1 MSQKHRQKFR
11 DFRFRDK
18 LAREKRMTM
27 LSRTPVVSSPSS
39 SSKRRRRELVC
50 RAKATSSKPNA
61 STTKTPVFAT
71 KKTDVMLLGKNQR
84 RRDAFAFVGVL
95 FLSLGASSSKKRA
108 FAYGTGGWKDCEPIC
123 DSLKGGFAAQQ
134 KLQEEMMRQ
143 SMGGDDTGAEAKE
156 ESKGKKAAVSE
167 REKRKK
173 NLR

>member
-1 MSQKHRQKFR
+1 
-11 DFRFRDK
+11 
-18 LAREKRMTM
+18 M
-27 LSRTPVVSSPSS
+27 LSRTPVVVSSPSS
-39 SSKRRRRELVC
+39 SSSKKKRRERLC

-61 STTKTPVFAT
+61 STTKTPVPAT
-71 KKTDVMLLGKNQR
+71 KKTKDVTTLGENQR
-84 RRDAFAFVGVL
+84 RRDVFAVGVL
-95 FLSLGASSSKKRA
+95 FLSLGGASSSKERA

>member
-1 MSQKHRQKFR
+1 
-11 DFRFRDK
+11 
-18 LAREKRMTM
+18 MTM
-27 LSRTPVVSSPSS
+27 LSRTPVVSSPAS
-39 SSKRRRRELVC
+39 SSKRRRERLC
-50 RAKATSSKPNA
+50 RAKKATSSKPNA
-61 STTKTPVFAT
+61 STFSKTPVPET
-71 KKTDVMLLGKNQR
+71 KKTDVMMMSGKTQR
-84 RRDAFAFVGVL
+84 RRDVFAVGVL
-95 FLSLGASSSKKRA
+95 FLSLGGASSSKESA

-143 SMGGDDTGAEAKE
+143 SMGGGGDDTGAEAKE

>member
-1 MSQKHRQKFR
+1 
-11 DFRFRDK
+11 
-18 LAREKRMTM
+18 M

-39 SSKRRRRELVC
+39 SSKRRRERLC

-61 STTKTPVFAT
+61 STTKTPVPET
-71 KKTDVMLLGKNQR
+71 KKTDVMMMSGKTQR
-84 RRDAFAFVGVL
+84 RRDVFAVGVL
-95 FLSLGASSSKKRA
+95 FLSLGGASSSKESA

>member
-1 MSQKHRQKFR
+1 
-11 DFRFRDK
+11 
-18 LAREKRMTM
+18 M
-27 LSRTPVVSSPSS
+27 LSRTPVVVSSPSS
-39 SSKRRRRELVC
+39 SSKRRSERLC
-50 RAKATSSKPNA
+50 YAKATSSKPNA
-61 STTKTPVFAT
+61 STTKTPVPAT
-71 KKTDVMLLGKNQR
+71 KKTKDVTTLGENQR
-84 RRDAFAFVGVL
+84 RRDVFAVGVL
-95 FLSLGASSSKKRA
+95 FLSLGASSKESA

>member
-1 MSQKHRQKFR
+1 
-11 DFRFRDK
+11 
-18 LAREKRMTM
+18 M

-39 SSKRRRRELVC
+39 SSKRRRERLC

-61 STTKTPVFAT
+61 STTKTPVPET
-71 KKTDVMLLGKNQR
+71 KKTDVMMSGKTQR
-84 RRDAFAFVGVL
+84 RRDVFAVGVL
-95 FLSLGASSSKKRA
+95 FLSLGASSKESA

>member
-1 MSQKHRQKFR
+1 
-11 DFRFRDK
+11 
-18 LAREKRMTM
+18 
-27 LSRTPVVSSPSS
+27 
-39 SSKRRRRELVC
+39 
-50 RAKATSSKPNA
+50 
-61 STTKTPVFAT
+61 
-71 KKTDVMLLGKNQR
+71 MLLGKNQR

-95 FLSLGASSSKKRA
+95 FLSLGASSSKESA

>member
-1 MSQKHRQKFR
+1 
-11 DFRFRDK
+11 
-18 LAREKRMTM
+18 MTM

-39 SSKRRRRELVC
+39 SSKRRRERLC

-61 STTKTPVFAT
+61 STTKTPVPET
-71 KKTDVMLLGKNQR
+71 KKTDVMMMSGKTQR
-84 RRDAFAFVGVL
+84 RRDVFAVGVL
-95 FLSLGASSSKKRA
+95 FLSLGGASSSKESA

>member
-1 MSQKHRQKFR
+1 M
-11 DFRFRDK
+11 
-18 LAREKRMTM
+18 
-27 LSRTPVVSSPSS
+27 
-39 SSKRRRRELVC
+39 
-50 RAKATSSKPNA
+50 
-61 STTKTPVFAT
+61 FA
-71 KKTDVMLLGKNQR
+71 
-84 RRDAFAFVGVL
+84 VGVL
-95 FLSLGASSSKKRA
+95 FLSLGASSSKERA

-143 SMGGDDTGAEAKE
+143 SMGGGGDDTVVKE

>member
-1 MSQKHRQKFR
+1 
-11 DFRFRDK
+11 
-18 LAREKRMTM
+18 M
-27 LSRTPVVSSPSS
+27 LSRTPVVVSSPSS
-39 SSKRRRRELVC
+39 SSKRRSERLC
-50 RAKATSSKPNA
+50 YAKATSSKPNA
-61 STTKTPVFAT
+61 STTKTPVPAT
-71 KKTDVMLLGKNQR
+71 KKTKDVTTLGENQR
-84 RRDAFAFVGVL
+84 RRDVFAVGVL
-95 FLSLGASSSKKRA
+95 FLSPGASSSKESA

-156 ESKGKKAAVSE
+156 ESKGKRAAVSE

>member
-1 MSQKHRQKFR
+1 
-11 DFRFRDK
+11 
-18 LAREKRMTM
+18 M
-27 LSRTPVVSSPSS
+27 LSRTPVVVSSPSS
-39 SSKRRRRELVC
+39 SSKRRRRERLC
-50 RAKATSSKPNA
+50 RAKATSSKPNNA
-61 STTKTPVFAT
+61 STTKTPVPAT
-71 KKTDVMLLGKNQR
+71 KKTKDVTTLGENQR
-84 RRDAFAFVGVL
+84 RRDVFAVGVL
-95 FLSLGASSSKKRA
+95 FLSLGGASSSKESA

>member
-1 MSQKHRQKFR
+1 
-11 DFRFRDK
+11 
-18 LAREKRMTM
+18 MTM

-39 SSKRRRRELVC
+39 SSKKRRRERLC
-50 RAKATSSKPNA
+50 YAKATSSKPNNA
-61 STTKTPVFAT
+61 STTKTPVPAT
-71 KKTDVMLLGKNQR
+71 KKTKDVTTLGENQR
-84 RRDAFAFVGVL
+84 RRDVFAVGVL
-95 FLSLGASSSKKRA
+95 FLSLGGASSSKESA

>member
-1 MSQKHRQKFR
+1 
-11 DFRFRDK
+11 
-18 LAREKRMTM
+18 MTM

-95 FLSLGASSSKKRA
+95 FLSLGASSSKERA

>member
-1 MSQKHRQKFR
+1 
-11 DFRFRDK
+11 
-18 LAREKRMTM
+18 M

-39 SSKRRRRELVC
+39 SSKRRRERLC

-61 STTKTPVFAT
+61 STTKTPVPAT
-71 KKTDVMLLGKNQR
+71 KKTKDVTTLGENQR
-84 RRDAFAFVGVL
+84 RRDVFAVGVL
-95 FLSLGASSSKKRA
+95 FLSLGGASSSKERA

>member
-1 MSQKHRQKFR
+1 
-11 DFRFRDK
+11 
-18 LAREKRMTM
+18 M
-27 LSRTPVVSSPSS
+27 LSRTPVVSSPAS
-39 SSKRRRRELVC
+39 SSKRRRERLC
-50 RAKATSSKPNA
+50 RAKKATSSKPNA
-61 STTKTPVFAT
+61 STFSKTPVPET
-71 KKTDVMLLGKNQR
+71 KKTDVMMMSGKTQR
-84 RRDAFAFVGVL
+84 RRDVFAVGVL
-95 FLSLGASSSKKRA
+95 FLSLGASSKESA

-143 SMGGDDTGAEAKE
+143 SMGGGGDDTGAEAKE

>member
-1 MSQKHRQKFR
+1 
-11 DFRFRDK
+11 
-18 LAREKRMTM
+18 M

-39 SSKRRRRELVC
+39 SSKRRRERLC
-50 RAKATSSKPNA
+50 YAKATSSKPNA
-61 STTKTPVFAT
+61 STTKTPVPAT
-71 KKTDVMLLGKNQR
+71 KKTKDVTTLGENQR
-84 RRDAFAFVGVL
+84 RRDVFAVGVL
-95 FLSLGASSSKKRA
+95 FLSLGASSSKESA

>member
-1 MSQKHRQKFR
+1 
-11 DFRFRDK
+11 
-18 LAREKRMTM
+18 M
-27 LSRTPVVSSPSS
+27 LSRTPVVVSSPSS
-39 SSKRRRRELVC
+39 SSKKRRRERLC
-50 RAKATSSKPNA
+50 YAKATSSKPNNA
-61 STTKTPVFAT
+61 STTKTPVPAT
-71 KKTDVMLLGKNQR
+71 KKTKGVTTLGENQR
-84 RRDAFAFVGVL
+84 RRDVFAVGVL
-95 FLSLGASSSKKRA
+95 FLSLGGASSSKESA

-173 NLR
+173 TLR

>member
-1 MSQKHRQKFR
+1 
-11 DFRFRDK
+11 
-18 LAREKRMTM
+18 M

-61 STTKTPVFAT
+61 STFSKTPVPET
-71 KKTDVMLLGKNQR
+71 KKTDVMMMMSGKTQR
-84 RRDAFAFVGVL
+84 RRDVFAVGVL
-95 FLSLGASSSKKRA
+95 FLSLGASSKESA

>member
-1 MSQKHRQKFR
+1 M
-11 DFRFRDK
+11 
-18 LAREKRMTM
+18 MM

-39 SSKRRRRELVC
+39 SSKRRSERLC
-50 RAKATSSKPNA
+50 AKATSSKPVGV
-61 STTKTPVFAT
+61 STTTSVPAT
-71 KKTDVMLLGKNQR
+71 KKTDVMLGKNQR
-84 RRDAFAFVGVL
+84 RRDVFAVGVL
-95 FLSLGASSSKKRA
+95 FLSLGASSKERA

-143 SMGGDDTGAEAKE
+143 SMGGGGDDTGAEAKE

>member
-1 MSQKHRQKFR
+1 
-11 DFRFRDK
+11 
-18 LAREKRMTM
+18 M

-39 SSKRRRRELVC
+39 SSKKRRRERLC
-50 RAKATSSKPNA
+50 YAKATSSKPNA
-61 STTKTPVFAT
+61 STTKTPVPET
-71 KKTDVMLLGKNQR
+71 KKTDVMMMSGKTQR
-84 RRDAFAFVGVL
+84 RRDVFAVGVL
-95 FLSLGASSSKKRA
+95 FLSLGASSKESA

>member
-1 MSQKHRQKFR
+1 
-11 DFRFRDK
+11 
-18 LAREKRMTM
+18 M

-39 SSKRRRRELVC
+39 SSKRRSERLC
-50 RAKATSSKPNA
+50 YAKATSSKPNNA
-61 STTKTPVFAT
+61 STTKTPVPAT
-71 KKTDVMLLGKNQR
+71 KKTKDVTTLGENQR
-84 RRDAFAFVGVL
+84 RRDVFAVGVL
-95 FLSLGASSSKKRA
+95 FLSLGGASSSKESA

>member
-1 MSQKHRQKFR
+1 
-11 DFRFRDK
+11 
-18 LAREKRMTM
+18 M
-27 LSRTPVVSSPSS
+27 LSRTPVVSSPAS
-39 SSKRRRRELVC
+39 SSKRKRERLC
-50 RAKATSSKPNA
+50 RAKKATSSKPNA
-61 STTKTPVFAT
+61 STTKTPVPAT
-71 KKTDVMLLGKNQR
+71 KKTKDVTTLGENQR
-84 RRDAFAFVGVL
+84 RRDVFAVGVL
-95 FLSLGASSSKKRA
+95 FLSLGGASSSKESA

>member
-1 MSQKHRQKFR
+1 
-11 DFRFRDK
+11 
-18 LAREKRMTM
+18 M
-27 LSRTPVVSSPSS
+27 LSRTPVVVSSPSS
-39 SSKRRRRELVC
+39 SSKKKRRERLC
-50 RAKATSSKPNA
+50 RAKATSSKPNTA
-61 STTKTPVFAT
+61 STTKTPVPAT
-71 KKTDVMLLGKNQR
+71 KKTDVKMMMSGKTQR
-84 RRDAFAFVGVL
+84 RRDVFAVGVL
-95 FLSLGASSSKKRA
+95 FLSLGASSSKESA

>member
-1 MSQKHRQKFR
+1 
-11 DFRFRDK
+11 
-18 LAREKRMTM
+18 M

-39 SSKRRRRELVC
+39 PSKRRRELC
-50 RAKATSSKPNA
+50 RAKATSSKPNNA
-61 STTKTPVFAT
+61 STTKTRVPET
-71 KKTDVMLLGKNQR
+71 KKTDVMMMMSGRAQR
-84 RRDAFAFVGVL
+84 RRDVFAVGVL
-95 FLSLGASSSKKRA
+95 FLSLGASSSKESA

>member
-1 MSQKHRQKFR
+1 
-11 DFRFRDK
+11 
-18 LAREKRMTM
+18 M
-27 LSRTPVVSSPSS
+27 LSRTPVVVSSPSS
-39 SSKRRRRELVC
+39 SSKKKRRERLC
-50 RAKATSSKPNA
+50 RAKATSSKPNNA
-61 STTKTPVFAT
+61 STTKTPVPAT
-71 KKTDVMLLGKNQR
+71 KKTKDVTTLGENQR
-84 RRDAFAFVGVL
+84 RRDVFAVGVL
-95 FLSLGASSSKKRA
+95 FLSLGGASSSKERA

>member
-1 MSQKHRQKFR
+1 
-11 DFRFRDK
+11 
-18 LAREKRMTM
+18 M

-39 SSKRRRRELVC
+39 SLKRRSKLC
-50 RAKATSSKPNA
+50 CAKATSSKPNV
-61 STTKTPVFAT
+61 STTKTPVPET
-71 KKTDVMLLGKNQR
+71 KKTDAMMLGKNQR
-84 RRDAFAFVGVL
+84 RRDLFAVGVL
-95 FLSLGASSSKKRA
+95 FLSLSSSSKERA

>member
-1 MSQKHRQKFR
+1 
-11 DFRFRDK
+11 
-18 LAREKRMTM
+18 M
-27 LSRTPVVSSPSS
+27 LSRTPVVVSSPSS
-39 SSKRRRRELVC
+39 SSKKKRRERLC
-50 RAKATSSKPNA
+50 RAKATSSKPNNA
-61 STTKTPVFAT
+61 STTKTPVPET
-71 KKTDVMLLGKNQR
+71 KKTDVLVMSGKTQR
-84 RRDAFAFVGVL
+84 RRDVFAVGVL
-95 FLSLGASSSKKRA
+95 FLSLGASSSKESA

>member
-1 MSQKHRQKFR
+1 
-11 DFRFRDK
+11 
-18 LAREKRMTM
+18 M

-39 SSKRRRRELVC
+39 SSKRRSERLC
-50 RAKATSSKPNA
+50 YAKATSSKPNA
-61 STTKTPVFAT
+61 STTKTPVPAT
-71 KKTDVMLLGKNQR
+71 KKTDVMMMMSGKTQR
-84 RRDAFAFVGVL
+84 RRDVFAVGVL
-95 FLSLGASSSKKRA
+95 FLSLGASSSKESA

>member
-1 MSQKHRQKFR
+1 
-11 DFRFRDK
+11 
-18 LAREKRMTM
+18 MTM
-27 LSRTPVVSSPSS
+27 LSRTPVVVSSPSS
-39 SSKRRRRELVC
+39 SSKKRRRERLC
-50 RAKATSSKPNA
+50 YAKATSSKPNNA
-61 STTKTPVFAT
+61 STTKTPVPAT
-71 KKTDVMLLGKNQR
+71 KKTKDVTTLGENQR
-84 RRDAFAFVGVL
+84 RRDVFAVGVL
-95 FLSLGASSSKKRA
+95 FLSLGGASSSKESA

>member
-1 MSQKHRQKFR
+1 
-11 DFRFRDK
+11 
-18 LAREKRMTM
+18 M

-39 SSKRRRRELVC
+39 PSKRRRELC

-61 STTKTPVFAT
+61 STTKTPVPET
-71 KKTDVMLLGKNQR
+71 KKTDVMMLGKTQR
-84 RRDAFAFVGVL
+84 RRDVFAVGVL
-95 FLSLGASSSKKRA
+95 FLSLSSSSSKERA

>member
-1 MSQKHRQKFR
+1 
-11 DFRFRDK
+11 
-18 LAREKRMTM
+18 M

-39 SSKRRRRELVC
+39 SSKKKRRERLC
-50 RAKATSSKPNA
+50 YAKATSSKPNNA
-61 STTKTPVFAT
+61 STTKTPVPAT
-71 KKTDVMLLGKNQR
+71 KKTKDVTTLGENQR
-84 RRDAFAFVGVL
+84 RRDVFAVGVL
-95 FLSLGASSSKKRA
+95 FLSLGGASSSKESA

>member
-1 MSQKHRQKFR
+1 
-11 DFRFRDK
+11 
-18 LAREKRMTM
+18 M

-39 SSKRRRRELVC
+39 SSKRRRERLC

-61 STTKTPVFAT
+61 STTKTPVPET
-71 KKTDVMLLGKNQR
+71 KKTDVMMMSGKTQR
-84 RRDAFAFVGVL
+84 RRDVFAVGVL
-95 FLSLGASSSKKRA
+95 FLSLGASSKESA

-167 REKRKK
+167 REKRK

>member
-1 MSQKHRQKFR
+1 
-11 DFRFRDK
+11 
-18 LAREKRMTM
+18 MTM
-27 LSRTPVVSSPSS
+27 LSRTPVVVSSPSS
-39 SSKRRRRELVC
+39 SSKRRSERLC
-50 RAKATSSKPNA
+50 RAKATSSKPNNA
-61 STTKTPVFAT
+61 STTKTPVPAT
-71 KKTDVMLLGKNQR
+71 KKTKDVTMLGENQR
-84 RRDAFAFVGVL
+84 RRDVFAVGVL
-95 FLSLGASSSKKRA
+95 FLSLGASSSKESA

-143 SMGGDDTGAEAKE
+143 SMGGGGDDTGAEAKE

>member
-1 MSQKHRQKFR
+1 
-11 DFRFRDK
+11 
-18 LAREKRMTM
+18 MTM

-39 SSKRRRRELVC
+39 SSKRRSERLC
-50 RAKATSSKPNA
+50 YAKATSSKPNA
-61 STTKTPVFAT
+61 STTKTPVPAT
-71 KKTDVMLLGKNQR
+71 KKTKDVTTLGEHQR
-84 RRDAFAFVGVL
+84 RRDVFAVGVL
-95 FLSLGASSSKKRA
+95 FLSLGGASSSKERA

-143 SMGGDDTGAEAKE
+143 SMGGGGDDTGAEAKE

>member
-1 MSQKHRQKFR
+1 
-11 DFRFRDK
+11 
-18 LAREKRMTM
+18 MTM
-27 LSRTPVVSSPSS
+27 LSRTPVVVSSPSS
-39 SSKRRRRELVC
+39 SSKKRRRERLC
-50 RAKATSSKPNA
+50 YAKATSSKPNNA
-61 STTKTPVFAT
+61 STTKTPVPAT
-71 KKTDVMLLGKNQR
+71 KKTKDVTTLGENQR
-84 RRDAFAFVGVL
+84 RRDVFAVGVL
-95 FLSLGASSSKKRA
+95 FLSLGGASSSKERA

-143 SMGGDDTGAEAKE
+143 SMGGGGDDTGAEAKE

>member
-1 MSQKHRQKFR
+1 
-11 DFRFRDK
+11 
-18 LAREKRMTM
+18 M
-27 LSRTPVVSSPSS
+27 LSRTSVVVSSPSS
-39 SSKRRRRELVC
+39 SSSKKKRRERLC
-50 RAKATSSKPNA
+50 YAKATSSKPNNA
-61 STTKTPVFAT
+61 STTKTPVPAT
-71 KKTDVMLLGKNQR
+71 KKTKDVLTTLGENQR
-84 RRDAFAFVGVL
+84 RRDVFAVGVL
-95 FLSLGASSSKKRA
+95 FLSLGGASSSKESA

-143 SMGGDDTGAEAKE
+143 SMGGDDTGAETKE

>member
-1 MSQKHRQKFR
+1 
-11 DFRFRDK
+11 
-18 LAREKRMTM
+18 M
-27 LSRTPVVSSPSS
+27 LSRTPVVSSPAS
-39 SSKRRRRELVC
+39 SSKRKRERLC
-50 RAKATSSKPNA
+50 RAKKATSSKPNA
-61 STTKTPVFAT
+61 STFSKTPVPET
-71 KKTDVMLLGKNQR
+71 KKTDVMMMMSGKTQR
-84 RRDAFAFVGVL
+84 RRDVFAVGVL
-95 FLSLGASSSKKRA
+95 FLSLGGASSSKERA

-143 SMGGDDTGAEAKE
+143 SMGGGGDDTGAEAKE